1 LLQNILYLL
10 VFFYKTFYKKQ
21 TNKIL
26 KSILEKKTQKIA
38 LKHISPLKFLKFIRK
53 NKYFYARFYL
63 NI

>member
-1 LLQNILYLL
+1 L
-10 VFFYKTFYKKQ
+10 FSSTKHFTEKQ

-26 KSILEKKTQKIA
+26 KSILEKNKTQKIA
-38 LKHISPLKFLKFIRK
+38 LKHISPLKILKCIRK